1 MSGATRTEA
10 WLWLA
15 QRASAAV
22 LAVAV
27 CVHLG
32 TIITAVQGGLDVA
45 EIVNRLRG
53 HGGWL
58 VFYCAFVV
66 AAAVH
71 APLGV
76 RAVLREWTP
85 LRATS
90 VNALSAALALALLAL
105 GLRAALAMFAG
116 PAGA

>member
-1 MSGATRTEA
+1 MTGAVRTEA

-22 LAVAV
+22 LAVTV

-32 TIITAVQGGLDVA
+32 TMIWAVQGGLDAA
-45 EIVNRLRG
+45 EIVSRLRG

-58 VFYCAFVV
+58 AFYCSFTI

-85 LRATS
+85 LRTTS

-116 PAGA
+116 PGGA